1 MYSRSF
7 SAPLLRLMKAREY
20 MHLKWFKEGKQVR
33 QMKTLTGAEI
43 VIECLK
49 EQGELLPGRA
59 SPILLF
65 TVSLP
70 ALSCLEPLHA
80 RTPDRGERGV
90 GAAVGESVREG
101 AVRAQ
106 VPPEPD
112 RQLLGTGYVEVNA
125 AVVGVGR
132 PVQPDAVSGGDRVAV
147 GKRPARGVGADLR
160 VPLVVPPVTP

>member
-1 MYSRSF
+1 
-7 SAPLLRLMKAREY
+7 MKAREY

-70 ALSCLEPLHA
+70 ALSCFEPLHA

-90 GAAVGESVREG
+90 GAAVGECVREG

-106 VPPEPD
+106 VPI
-112 RQLLGTGYVEVNA
+112 R
-125 AVVGVGR
+125 
-132 PVQPDAVSGGDRVAV
+132 
-147 GKRPARGVGADLR
+147 
-160 VPLVVPPVTP
+160 